1 MELAQEI
8 LINQYAQGIV
18 PVETLLDNYRIFD
31 MVEKEMYL
39 KYLVFLIVQ
48 SKCTDSDILPAIE
61 NSRLKKTYTPCVLLE
76 KGGTKY
82 HSLKKITSLPD
93 YELDKVLVL
102 FLNLFKI
109 GYDRRF
115 RQEKNNPNKWWYWD
129 LSDTEMQLKVIQMQ
143 K

>member
-18 PVETLLDNYRIFD
+18 SVETLLDNYRIFD
-31 MVEKEMYL
+31 IVEKEMYL
-39 KYLVFLIVQ
+39 KYLVFLIIQ

-82 HSLKKITSLPD
+82 YSVKKITSLPD

-129 LSDTEMQLKVIQMQ
+129 LSDAETQLKVIQMQ

>member
-18 PVETLLDNYRIFD
+18 SVETLLDNYRIFD
-31 MVEKEMYL
+31 IVEKEMYL
-39 KYLVFLIVQ
+39 KYLVFLIIQ

-76 KGGTKY
+76 KEGTKY

>member
-18 PVETLLDNYRIFD
+18 SVETLLDNYRIFD
-31 MVEKEMYL
+31 IVEKEMYL
-39 KYLVFLIVQ
+39 KYLVFLLFSLSVRF
-48 SKCTDSDILPAIE
+48 DILPAIE

-129 LSDTEMQLKVIQMQ
+129 LSDAETQLKVIQMQ